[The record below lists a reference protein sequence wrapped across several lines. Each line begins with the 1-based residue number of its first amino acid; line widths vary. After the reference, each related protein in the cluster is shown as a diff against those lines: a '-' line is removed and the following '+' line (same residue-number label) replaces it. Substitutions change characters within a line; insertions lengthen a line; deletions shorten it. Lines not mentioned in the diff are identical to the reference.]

1 MLLRVPL
8 KGVMLGAVAMIVATA
23 TLGAQEPS
31 DTAHSS
37 ASPAWC
43 ETGARN
49 YARAAVATG
58 FVGANLALHEYFR
71 RAWWSGEES
80 EFWTNWERRSA
91 FREQDKLG
99 HLWGGYH
106 LARLGNDV
114 MVAGCVPPGSAV
126 WLSAAYAAAFQL
138 QIELWD
144 GTQAEYGFSPPD
156 LVANTAGTALA
167 VAQAKLP
174 VLRAFKPTLSYTRT
188 DALKRAPDGSELRP
202 TVDYSGQTYW
212 ISADMDALLGDDAA
226 RWWPGLLRLS
236 LGHTISDWVDPAT
249 QRTQWAHRRI
259 LLSLDIDA
267 SKLPGDHPLW
277 NRVKQELSYWHFPAP
292 AIQLY
297 PSVKGIAWH

>member
-1 MLLRVPL
+1 MILRVPS
-8 KGVMLGAVAMIVATA
+8 KGAMLAVATMVAFTP
-23 TLGAQEPS
+23 LGAQEPS
-31 DTAHSS
+31 DS
-37 ASPAWC
+37 ARSAAAPAWC
-43 ETGARN
+43 ESGARN

-80 EFWTNWERRSA
+80 DFWTNWERGSA
-91 FREQDKLG
+91 FREQDKFG
-99 HLWGGYH
+99 HMWGGYH

-114 MVAGCVPPGSAV
+114 MVAGCVPSGSAI

-167 VAQAKLP
+167 VAQAKFP
-174 VLRAFKPTLSYTRT
+174 ALRAFKPTISYSTT
-188 DALKRAPDGSELRP
+188 DALKRAPEGSELRP

-212 ISADMDALLGDDAA
+212 ISADVDALLGEDAA
-226 RWWPGLLRLS
+226 RLWPGLLRLS
-236 LGHTISDWVDPAT
+236 LGHTITDWVDPAT
-249 QRTQWAHRRI
+249 QRTQSAHRRI
-259 LLSLDIDA
+259 LLSLDIDP

-277 NRVKQELSYWHFPAP
+277 NRVKEELSYWHFPAP

-297 PSVKGIAWH
+297 PSVKGIGWH